1 MPDTP
6 SDLSRAL
13 DRLDAL
19 QAELD
24 ALRPLTDEQV
34 GRAMQ
39 RLRLEWTYHSNAIEG
54 NSLTYGETRALLM
67 HGVTAQGKPLKDHL
81 DIRRHGETINY
92 VETLIR
98 SEEPVRVD
106 LVKEIHHRLM
116 GEEYEITAETPNGAP
131 VKRTVQGGVYKEH
144 PNNVRTETG
153 EVHYYVDPLE
163 VPGRMADL
171 VEWLGGDETREM
183 HPVARAALFHHR
195 FVEIHPFPDGN
206 GRVSRMLMNVLLMRD
221 GYVPAVIRQEN
232 RPAYYGALAAAD
244 GGDPQLVVAFVADEL
259 AETMELYVQA
269 VKGEPDPT
277 VFEKRVSILKR
288 ANETSPAPI
297 WNESAELIELA
308 EAFVGPLRDS
318 LLETSQSLRPLF
330 RKYDHDIQV
339 SRARTNQIL
348 HGSDAIGFLDRGD
361 WSTFVIHHRLSGLRA
376 DPLFTLEL
384 SVEGAIDD
392 ASHSL
397 DLNAEVG
404 GESVWSQSYDRVPSE
419 SEVEAVLHRVQEA
432 VLRSIEE
439 ASGA

>member
-1 MPDTP
+1 MPDTT
-6 SDLSRAL
+6 STLSRAL
-13 DRLDAL
+13 DRLGAL

-24 ALRPLTDEQV
+24 ALRPLTDEQL

-116 GEEYEITAETPNGAP
+116 GEEYEITAETPDGEP

-259 AETMELYVQA
+259 AETMELYLRA
-269 VKGEPDPT
+269 VKGTPDPEAFKRRVAILRRRQT
-277 VFEKRVSILKR
+277 TSHPTAITRSKKEKLTTQFVLPLLSESSQRVETLIDLFARWRRETHVSGSNMTKHEGAEAMQAIESGDWYAFRVDWVLENMIAKPSFTQVISYHGVLHPDGFNLSFR
-288 ANETSPAPI
+288 SPKHEWYYAGDQFPGVDETGQVIETSF
-297 WNESAELIELA
+297 ES
-308 EAFVGPLRDS
+308 
-318 LLETSQSLRPLF
+318 
-330 RKYDHDIQV
+330 
-339 SRARTNQIL
+339 
-348 HGSDAIGFLDRGD
+348 
-361 WSTFVIHHRLSGLRA
+361 
-376 DPLFTLEL
+376 
-384 SVEGAIDD
+384 
-392 ASHSL
+392 
-397 DLNAEVG
+397 
-404 GESVWSQSYDRVPSE
+404 
-419 SEVEAVLHRVQEA
+419 